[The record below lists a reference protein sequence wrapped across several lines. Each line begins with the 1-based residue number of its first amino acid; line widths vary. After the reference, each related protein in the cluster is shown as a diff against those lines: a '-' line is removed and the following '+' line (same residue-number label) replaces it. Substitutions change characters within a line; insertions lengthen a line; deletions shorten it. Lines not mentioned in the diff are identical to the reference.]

1 MTKSVLN
8 SPDVNLNRSGLASTG
23 FNITQ
28 DALVDKS
35 KNASSHKYGKS
46 ELQRSHPAWVPA
58 DWVSTT
64 KATYISPEKY
74 GNPTKRETDKH
85 IQTNKLNTKT
95 SGFQQNRD
103 CWDGKG
109 WNPNPVLNPANKTS
123 EYRDRFNP

>member
-46 ELQRSHPAWVPA
+46 ELQRSHPAWV
-58 DWVSTT
+58 V
-64 KATYISPEKY
+64 IL
-74 GNPTKRETDKH
+74 
-85 IQTNKLNTKT
+85 I
-95 SGFQQNRD
+95 
-103 CWDGKG
+103 
-109 WNPNPVLNPANKTS
+109 
-123 EYRDRFNP
+123 